1 MTDLFDCSDREV
13 LDNIDIYCTKLVEKV
28 LNYKELLREKHSK
41 FCGYYDWG
49 AFEDYLYDDFE
60 SEFTMIEYNSD
71 FIIEEFKDLLTI
83 EVVLDIVK
91 YVVENNSYLLNNKG
105 SELVHRLS
113 NSPDDLYTY
122 FIYYYCKDNI
132 VDVVIQDCKYLFN
145 KRKAKRQKYDVVLY
159 NKIFTKSIKVNIP
172 NEVNNIITSY
182 LN

>member
-1 MTDLFDCSDREV
+1 MTDLFVCSDLIV
-13 LDNIDIYCTKLVEKV
+13 LDNIDDYCTKLVEKV
-28 LNYKELLREKHSK
+28 LNYKELLREKH
-41 FCGYYDWG
+41 
-49 AFEDYLYDDFE
+49 
-60 SEFTMIEYNSD
+60 NSD